1 MHEHGD
7 GSLKKLSAGA
17 GRHLACVL
25 RHCTD
30 CGGGDRAHSK
40 GSDGVSN
47 LKYGVFCHASTCILL
62 ESDMFFQITSSPW
75 CADDI
80 SQKTNCCLQV
90 VKEKVSMSVNTDYR
104 AAASHLHS

>member
-40 GSDGVSN
+40 GSDAVR
-47 LKYGVFCHASTCILL
+47 
-62 ESDMFFQITSSPW
+62 
-75 CADDI
+75 
-80 SQKTNCCLQV
+80 
-90 VKEKVSMSVNTDYR
+90 VNNNNNNN
-104 AAASHLHS
+104 